1 MSAESSRKAKTDD
14 GANGG
19 RVHAVERGL
28 DVLETLGRS
37 ESELKLAEIGASLDL
52 PRGTAHR
59 LLGTLTSRGY
69 ARYDY
74 RTRRYGLGARTLI
87 LASMSRQRL
96 GPLARPFLEE
106 LVEVSGETCSLSCF
120 DRDAAIYIEQAEPE
134 RSVRMLAE
142 PGDRVPLHATATGK
156 VLLAYQSRDLIQTF
170 TKTPELPRF
179 TVRTTTDAARLR
191 EELRRIRQQGYAT
204 DLGEYEEGVRSLAA
218 PVFNPDGQ
226 ILAAMSLSGPSSRL
240 RAPRLNDLIP
250 HAKSIAGT
258 FSVNLDPFFV

>member
-1 MSAESSRKAKTDD
+1 MSADPIRKTKTGD

-28 DVLETLGRS
+28 DVLEALGRS
-37 ESELKLAEIGASLDL
+37 EGELKLSEIGAALDL

-59 LLGTLTSRGY
+59 ILGTLNRRGY
-69 ARYDY
+69 ARYDS

-120 DRDAAIYIEQAEPE
+120 DRDAAVYIEQAEPG

-156 VLLAYQSRDLIQTF
+156 VLLAHQPRELMQTF
-170 TKTPELPRF
+170 LKAPELPRF
-179 TVRTTTDAARLR
+179 TAKTTTDTARLR
-191 EELRRIRQQGYAT
+191 EELHRIRQQGYAT
-204 DLGEYEEGVRSLAA
+204 DLDEYEEGVRSLAA
-218 PVFNPDGQ
+218 PIFNPDGQ
-226 ILAAMSLSGPSSRL
+226 LLAAMSLSGPSSRL
-240 RAPRLNDLIP
+240 RTSRLDELIP
-250 HAKSIAGT
+250 HAKSIAAT
-258 FSVNLDPFFV
+258 FSLNLDPFFN

>member
-1 MSAESSRKAKTDD
+1 MSADSVRKAKTGD

-19 RVHAVERGL
+19 RVNAVERGL
-28 DVLETLGRS
+28 DVLEALGRS
-37 ESELKLAEIGASLDL
+37 ESELKLSEIGAALDL

-59 LLGTLTSRGY
+59 ILGTLTHRGY
-69 ARYDY
+69 ARYDSA
-74 RTRRYGLGARTLI
+74 TRRYGLGARTLI

-106 LVEVSGETCSLSCF
+106 LVEVSAETCSLSCF
-120 DRDAAIYIEQAEPE
+120 DRDAAVYIEQAEPE

-156 VLLAYQSRDLIQTF
+156 ALLAHQPRELTQNF
-170 TKTPELPRF
+170 LRAPQLPRF
-179 TVRTTTDAARLR
+179 TPRTTTDTARLR
-191 EELRRIRQQGYAT
+191 EELHRIRQQGYAT
-204 DLGEYEEGVRSLAA
+204 DLDEYEEGVRSLAA

-240 RAPRLNDLIP
+240 HTSRLDELIP
-250 HAKSIAGT
+250 HAKSIAAT
-258 FSVNLDPFFV
+258 FSLNLDPFFN